1 MNSEVNTVMS
11 DCHINPAQ
19 VERDEDGC
27 YVIAFS
33 DFGWGATDGACLEEA
48 LAEAKDL
55 LREVIAD
62 TIREGQDLPKPSN
75 VRTDQYPIVPPL
87 PIALKAALYQAFKE
101 QGVSQRQ
108 FARDLNIAE
117 GEVRRML
124 NPDHGTKAAVFDGVL
139 RSLRKHCS
147 VSVQEAA

>member
-1 MNSEVNTVMS
+1 MY
-11 DCHINPAQ
+11 PAQ
-19 VERDEDGC
+19 VERDEDGR
-27 YVIAFS
+27 YVVTFS
-33 DFGWGATDGACLEEA
+33 DFGWGATDGACLGEA
-48 LAEAKDL
+48 LTEAKDL
-55 LREVIAD
+55 LRELIAA

-75 VRTDQYPIVPPL
+75 VRSDQYSIVPPR

-124 NPDHGTKAAVFDGVL
+124 NPDHGTKAAVVDGVL
-139 RSLRKHCS
+139 RSLGKHCW

>member
-1 MNSEVNTVMS
+1 MS
-11 DCHINPAQ
+11 DYHIYPAQ
-19 VERDEDGC
+19 VKRDEDGR
-27 YVIAFS
+27 YVVTFS
-33 DFGWGATDGACLEEA
+33 DFGWGATDGASLKEA

-55 LREVIAD
+55 LSELIAA
-62 TIREGQDLPKPSN
+62 TIREGQDLPKPST
-75 VRTDQYPIVPPL
+75 VGTDEYPIVPPL
-87 PIALKAALYQAFKE
+87 PIALKAALYEAFKE

-124 NPDHGTKAAVFDGVL
+124 NPDHGTRAVVIDGVL
-139 RSLRKHCS
+139 QSLGKHCS

>member
-1 MNSEVNTVMS
+1 MS
-11 DCHINPAQ
+11 DCHTYPAQ
-19 VERDEDGC
+19 VKRDEDGC
-27 YVIAFS
+27 YVVTFS
-33 DFGWGATDGACLEEA
+33 DFGWDATDGACPEEA
-48 LAEAKDL
+48 LAEAKAL
-55 LREVIAD
+55 LRELIAA

-117 GEVRRML
+117 GELQRML
-124 NPDHGTKAAVFDGVL
+124 NPDHGTKAAVIDGVL
-139 RSLRKHCS
+139 RSLGKHCS
-147 VSVQEAA
+147 VSVQESA